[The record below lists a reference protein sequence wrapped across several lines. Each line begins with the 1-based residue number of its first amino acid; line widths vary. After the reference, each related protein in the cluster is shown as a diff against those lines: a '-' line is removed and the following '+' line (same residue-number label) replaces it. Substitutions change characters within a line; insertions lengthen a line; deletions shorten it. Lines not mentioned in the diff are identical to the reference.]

1 MRERR
6 NLPLSGKRKRDKLLM
21 LLAALYFLGVVLG
34 TVMYC
39 TSGSGGTAV
48 IDRLTD
54 GFIAGRLS
62 HSFGKTLINSF
73 SGGFLLLTLC
83 FLMGFCTIAVP
94 AEMLVP
100 LFRGLG
106 TGAVIAG
113 MYGKYGI
120 PGTAAAAVLVIP
132 NAVMTAFILIMASRE
147 SVRFSAALYRNAF
160 GNDGE
165 RPDVKLY
172 FTKFVILSVGL
183 AVSSLA
189 DSLITFA
196 SAGWWTSLTLK

>member
-1 MRERR
+1 MRERQ
-6 NLPLSGKRKRDKLLM
+6 NFPPTGKRKRDKLLM

-34 TVMYC
+34 TIIYC

-62 HSFGKTLINSF
+62 HSFGETLVNSF
-73 SGGFLLLTLC
+73 SGGFLLLTVC
-83 FLMGFCTIAVP
+83 FLMGSCTIAVP

-113 MYGKYGI
+113 MYGRYGI
-120 PGTAAAAVLVIP
+120 SGTAAAAVLVIP

-165 RPDVKLY
+165 RPDGKLY

-196 SAGWWTSLTLK
+196 LAGWWTSLTLK